1 MVTPVFSS
9 SLKPG
14 SSSVNTTKSTS
25 GLDKDLILEIAGTHE
40 ALITIEEGAIGG
52 FGSHVAKLLSDHGAL
67 DQNFKFRSMCF
78 PDEFLD
84 HGNPIEMYEE
94 AKLNAVNI
102 EEKVLELLNVDL
114 LKTSSSSN

>member
-1 MVTPVFSS
+1 M
-9 SLKPG
+9 
-14 SSSVNTTKSTS
+14 
-25 GLDKDLILEIAGTHE
+25 
-40 ALITIEEGAIGG
+40 
-52 FGSHVAKLLSDHGAL
+52 AKLLSDHGAL

-102 EEKVLELLNVDL
+102 EEKVLEILNVDL